1 MALLEVSDLHVGF
14 ESRRG
19 IGPWANRSILRAVDG
34 IDLTVDRG
42 EAIGVVGESGCGK
55 STLARAIVGL
65 TEPTSGQ
72 ILLDGIA
79 LNARRERAD
88 RRRIQMVFQDPSSSL
103 NPQVP
108 IGRMLVELLE
118 VNGLASGAA
127 AKARAAE
134 LLELV
139 QLPASLLD
147 RYPRR
152 LSGGQRQRVG
162 IARAIALDADVIV
175 ADEPVAALDVS
186 VQAAVLNLLND
197 LRRRLGLAIVFISHD
212 LGVVRHVCDR
222 VAVVYLGRVVEE
234 ADRTEIF
241 ERPKHPY
248 TQALINAVPT
258 ITSTPARLVGLTRR
272 TTRPADRPTG
282 CSFRLR
288 CPSAIDRCS
297 VDDPQSTARAV
308 TGSPAMSSRSTRS
321 APTAGSA
328 SDTRQQAAFTHR
340 SRGRPSPAAQH
351 R

>member
-1 MALLEVSDLHVGF
+1 MPLLEVRDLHVGF

-19 IGPWANRSILRAVDG
+19 VGPWASRSTLRAVDG

-55 STLARAIVGL
+55 STLARTIVGL
-65 TEPTSGQ
+65 TAPTSGQ
-72 ILLDGIA
+72 ILLDGIPLSA
-79 LNARRERAD
+79 DRKRAD

-127 AKARAAE
+127 AKARAEE
-134 LLELV
+134 LLNLV

-248 TQALINAVPT
+248 TKALINAVPT
-258 ITSTPARLVGLTRR
+258 ITSTRR
-272 TTRPADRPTG
+272 PGSSALPGEPPSPADRPTG

-288 CPSAIDRCS
+288 CPVAIDRCS
-297 VDDPQSTARAV
+297 VDDPMLE
-308 TGSPAMSSRSTRS
+308 GSSRHRIACHVESV
-321 APTAGSA
+321 
-328 SDTRQQAAFTHR
+328 DT
-340 SRGRPSPAAQH
+340 
-351 R
+351 